1 MLFSKVKS
9 AVFGV
14 HFSSEG
20 MLPDP
25 LKISAVRDWLQP
37 TDVSKLLQFLG
48 LASYY
53 RKFVNKFGEI
63 ASPLYRLL
71 EKDVQYIW
79 CGESQIAFEK
89 LKIALTNSPVLCYIS
104 LRSQFVMYTDASYV
118 GLGAVLGQEGKV
130 LRLFLLQVA
139 NSKPRRIIV
148 QLRKSA

>member
-1 MLFSKVKS
+1 MRTHILHLREIFTRLRQANLTLRGNKCCLAKS
-9 AVFGV
+9 RVRYLGYI
-14 HFSSEG
+14 FSSEG

-25 LKISAVRDWLQP
+25 SKISAVRDWPQP
-37 TDVSKLLQFLG
+37 TDVSKLRQFLG

-89 LKIALTNSPVLCYIS
+89 LKIALTNSPVLCYPS
-104 LRSQFVMYTDASYV
+104 
-118 GLGAVLGQEGKV
+118 
-130 LRLFLLQVA
+130 
-139 NSKPRRIIV
+139 
-148 QLRKSA
+148 